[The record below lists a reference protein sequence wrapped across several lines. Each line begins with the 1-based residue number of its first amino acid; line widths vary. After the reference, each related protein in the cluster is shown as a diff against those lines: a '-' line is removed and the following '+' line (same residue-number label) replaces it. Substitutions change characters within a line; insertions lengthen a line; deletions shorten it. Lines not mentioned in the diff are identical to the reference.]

1 MRDERCPR
9 AVVLIGAQSTRYD
22 YSNRLGCSVPS
33 TILGIVNTSKR
44 ASPALQASRFL
55 ILPNFIVWPVP
66 AAPGPRALRLPGKF
80 LDPKAKKVF
89 WVSFPQLLGG
99 TTRGS
104 SPGCPGGA
112 VLWPRHPQPWQQ
124 ADRPP
129 RRGTRTSPIPKPK
142 VVNSAADRPPRR
154 GTRTSPR
161 PKSTSSTLQPPGIM
175 LASAT
180 PGWEF
185 RGQRSA
191 KP

>member
-89 WVSFPQLLGG
+89 WASFPQLLGG

-104 SPGCPGGA
+104 SPGCPWTGCLVSTSSA
-112 VLWPRHPQPWQQ
+112 WQQ
-124 ADRPP
+124 TDQPP
-129 RRGTRTSPIPKPK
+129 RRGTGTSPRLKPK
-142 VVNSAADRPPRR
+142 VVNSAADRTPRR
-154 GTRTSPR
+154 GTRIGVDI
-161 PKSTSSTLQPPGIM
+161 SS
-175 LASAT
+175 LAAGRTASSHAD
-180 PGWEF
+180 
-185 RGQRSA
+185 RHLA
-191 KP
+191 